1 MKICVAF
8 NLFLLLSVTHT
19 ATATL
24 LRSSSV
30 AETTTIDI
38 ASTRDDGN
46 EASLVQSSSFQR
58 DLQNSVDDFVPLGCN
73 SQINSASCA
82 TTWSSLFGSGSEK
95 SERITIPCGQ
105 CVTMD
110 HAGDTLTLVRGL
122 DIQGKLVFP
131 DNYSLHIIA
140 PMIVVQGVLKMT
152 ATKPVNGAPSIT
164 FTMTGQTAN
173 TFAPIGENS
182 NACGGDCN
190 VGKKS
195 ITVAGGK
202 VDSK

>member
-1 MKICVAF
+1 MKICLAF

-19 ATATL
+19 VSATL
-24 LRSSSV
+24 LRSSV

-38 ASTRDDGN
+38 ASSTRDDSN
-46 EASLVQSSSFQR
+46 EASRVQRPSSLQR
-58 DLQNSVDDFVPLGCN
+58 DLQSAGDFVPLGCN
-73 SQINSASCA
+73 SMIDSASCT
-82 TTWSSLFGSGSEK
+82 TTWSSLFGPGSEQ

-110 HAGDTLTLVRGL
+110 HAGDTLTLVQGL

-131 DNYSLHIIA
+131 DNYSLHIIS
-140 PMIVVQGVLKMT
+140 PMIVVQGELEMT
-152 ATKPVNGAPSIT
+152 ATKPVNGEPSIT

-173 TFAPIGENS
+173 TFAPIEDNI